1 MATFIVYPFDLKAMN
16 STKSGEPLP
25 ANPSELRVFNGNTFM
40 HSRAFLRS
48 IILLEIF
55 DLKIYLYNRNA

>member
-25 ANPSELRVFNGNTFM
+25 ANPSELRVFNGNTY
-40 HSRAFLRS
+40 SRAFLRS